1 MMQKL
6 TNKLCM
12 LKFAVEKR
20 LIPNKGDGYVDT
32 LIKILIAVVLG
43 ALILGLLVALVNA
56 VFPELQAKIM
66 DMFGDTASTGTSAA
80 TSTGV

>member
-1 MMQKL
+1 MMQKF
-6 TNKLCM
+6 TRKLQM
-12 LKFAVEKR
+12 LKYAAERR
-20 LIPNKGDGYVDT
+20 LIPNKGEGYVDT

-66 DMFGDTASTGTSAA
+66 EMFNGTSTTSV
-80 TSTGV
+80 TSTTP